1 MLYAQTVA
9 FRRVTVHVF
18 SPWHREHVRTL
29 GRLIAHSIYCVVALP
44 RGVAAGSLLSKGGDH
59 TIAGTTAEIQ
69 SAGQSG
75 AANSVA
81 ALLRFVI
88 SARVGIREVPRTAM
102 RDAVQGESTPY
113 HTRQRGRAKRISRN
127 D

>member
-1 MLYAQTVA
+1 LRSPEELLPAA
-9 FRRVTVHVF
+9 CFRR
-18 SPWHREHVRTL
+18 
-29 GRLIAHSIYCVVALP
+29 
-44 RGVAAGSLLSKGGDH
+44 GGDR

-69 SAGQSG
+69 SAGQFG

-88 SARVGIREVPRTAM
+88 SAKVGVCEVPRTAM
-102 RDAVQGESTPY
+102 CDAVQGESTPY
-113 HTRQRGRAKRISRN
+113 HTRRRGRAKHISGN